1 MKMLD
6 GIEVACFDLFETL
19 VTVDTRDLPPVDF
32 DGTSIR
38 STIPLIHEQ
47 LFAGRGVTLED
58 LVRGVRSMWVEV
70 RKELRRTDGTEDE
83 RLREIPSVE
92 KFGRLV
98 AELGVAEGD
107 EARDLAGE
115 VASLHHG
122 TLISAACA
130 LDGAREVLVEIR
142 ERGIPTVLVSN
153 WDHADAGPAMLAQ
166 TGLSDLLDHV
176 VISEAVGVRKPHSRI
191 FREAL
196 APFGVEPGAAL
207 HVGDLAEPDAF
218 GAARLG
224 FKTVWLDRKQEG
236 WDGALGPDPT
246 LTLGHISELSEHL

>member
-1 MKMLD
+1 MLD

-19 VTVDTRDLPPVDF
+19 VTVDTRDLPHVDF
-32 DGTSIR
+32 DGTSVR
-38 STIPLIHEQ
+38 STIPLLHERF
-47 LFAGRGVTLED
+47 FASRGVALDD
-58 LVRGVRSMWVEV
+58 LVRGMRSMWIEV

-83 RLREIPSVE
+83 RLREISSAE

-98 AELGVAEGD
+98 AELGVARGD
-107 EARDLAGE
+107 EAEALADE
-115 VASLHHG
+115 VATHHHAV
-122 TLISAACA
+122 LISAACA
-130 LDGAREVLVEIR
+130 LDGAREVLAAVR

-166 TGLSDLLDHV
+166 TGLSELLDHV
-176 VISEAVGVRKPHSRI
+176 VISEAVGYRKPHSKI

-196 APFGVEPGAAL
+196 APFSSEPEAAL

-218 GAARLG
+218 GAGRLG

-236 WDGALGPDPT
+236 WNEALGPVPT
-246 LTLGHISELSEHL
+246 LTLGHISELIEHL